1 MENSIYGYRKVI
13 EEIEAKREIEYR
25 TLFQVKK
32 HSGEFM
38 MWSNAESS
46 FVQCAP
52 SDGYIFDVL
61 VKNSG
66 GYKTFTDMQLYLS
79 EKVITNRVYTI
90 RKQGWCRD
98 RTMLHQIR

>member
-1 MENSIYGYRKVI
+1 
-13 EEIEAKREIEYR
+13 
-25 TLFQVKK
+25 
-32 HSGEFM
+32 M

-61 VKNSG
+61 VKTLEDIKLLPICS
-66 GYKTFTDMQLYLS
+66 LYLS

-98 RTMLHQIR
+98 RTMLPQFVNPFSNRKWRLYVS